1 MIPGMMYEVSNTAPG
16 AFGGTLQGRMQCPL
30 CGESDRID
38 IEASIWVRVIGDTV
52 DADKSAVGFAPE
64 WDLEFAAR
72 CDHCGH
78 VATVADFQRPR
89 KMTETAAGVA
99 A

>member
-1 MIPGMMYEVSNTAPG
+1 MIPGMMYEVGNTPPG
-16 AFGGTLQGRMQCPL
+16 TFDATLQGRMWCPL

-38 IEASIWVRVIGDTV
+38 IEASIWVRVIGNTV
-52 DADKSAVGFAPE
+52 DAQKSGVGFAPK
-64 WDLEFAAR
+64 WDLEFAAH

-78 VATVADFQRPR
+78 IARVADFQRPR
-89 KMTETAAGVA
+89 KTGKAAGVA